1 MRHIFIVNPHSGPQ
15 DATES
20 VQQQINALH
29 APDLCEVYVT
39 RGPGDATEFVRRVC
53 GEDDGPLRF
62 YACGGDGTLNEV
74 VNGAAGCGHAAV
86 GCYPCGSGNDFVKYF
101 GGKHPFLS
109 IAAQIEAPTQAVDLI
124 RVNDHYA
131 INVVN
136 VGFEAKAAARM
147 ISFRRFPL
155 FRGHRSYYGA
165 VVATL
170 IDGRKNRLRI
180 TADGESL
187 ADGTILLCT
196 FANGEYVGG
205 SFRCAPRAEAND
217 GLLEVC
223 CVSPLSIPRFAKLIG
238 SYQRGEHLDNPAM
251 KDCITYRRACQVE
264 VSGDKK
270 FMICLDGEILTGTQF
285 TVEAL
290 PQAMHF
296 IVPEGAVHTG
306 KGISMEAEKA
316 V

>member
-20 VQQQINALH
+20 VQQQLNSLRTQE
-29 APDLCEVYVT
+29 DCEIYIT
-39 RGPGDATEFVRRVC
+39 RGPGDATSFVRRVC
-53 GEDDGPLRF
+53 AEDEGLLRF

-74 VNGAAGCGHAAV
+74 VNGAVGCGHAAV

-101 GGKHPFLS
+101 GGKHPFLN
-109 IAAQIEAPTQAVDLI
+109 IASQLSAPTQAVDLI

-147 ISFRRFPL
+147 ISFRRFPPL
-155 FRGHRSYYGA
+155 RGHRSYYGA

-170 IDGRKNRLRI
+170 FDGRKNRLRI
-180 TADGESL
+180 TADGEAVS
-187 ADGTILLCT
+187 DGNILLCT
-196 FANGEYVGG
+196 MANGEYVGG
-205 SFRCAPRAEAND
+205 SFRCAPRAEVND
-217 GLLEVC
+217 GELEIC
-223 CVSPLSIPRFAKLIG
+223 CITPLSLLRFAKLIG
-238 SYQRGEHLDNPAM
+238 FYQRGEHLDNPDM
-251 KDCITYRRACQVE
+251 QDCISYRRAAHVE
-264 VSGDKK
+264 ISGDKN

-285 TVEAL
+285 TVDAL
-290 PQAMHF
+290 PHAMPF

-306 KGISMEAEKA
+306 KGVSMGLEKA